1 MIKNQNKFSKLK
13 CFDISKART
22 TNNNIVPGISSTTY
36 GKKWFVLSQGKVLFK
51 TFDGEQFRYVK
62 KYRIINELMCY
73 ELAKMMGVKCARYEP
88 AIKKENDIIKT
99 GAISFKVN
107 TSNQVLKTL
116 YDDNEDVTAETFS
129 EIVELM
135 KQRSKN
141 DKILLDPDFEFD
153 LFKMVV
159 FDILTLQ
166 QDRHLTNIH
175 IIDDKKQNKRM
186 LSPLIDNEMAFGVIT
201 LNQKAEERKTDINF
215 SDIVESMNSSVFLIK
230 YVKFTKNHNFTQTIK
245 DAVIFARRKEKYMN
259 FLKNAIKNF
268 DVKLAIQQVE
278 EKNIKISD
286 EYKRYVY
293 FCKRHIKDLFIN
305 NIKHYE
311 DMEQEI

>member
-62 KYRIINELMCY
+62 KYRIINELVCY

-99 GAISFKVN
+99 GVVSFKVN
-107 TSNQVLKTL
+107 TGNQVLKTL

>member
-62 KYRIINELMCY
+62 KYRIINELVCY

-99 GAISFKVN
+99 GVVSFKVN

-116 YDDNEDVTAETFS
+116 YDDNEEEAAETFS

-215 SDIVESMNSSVFLIK
+215 SDIVESMNSSVLLIK

-286 EYKRYVY
+286 KYKRYVY